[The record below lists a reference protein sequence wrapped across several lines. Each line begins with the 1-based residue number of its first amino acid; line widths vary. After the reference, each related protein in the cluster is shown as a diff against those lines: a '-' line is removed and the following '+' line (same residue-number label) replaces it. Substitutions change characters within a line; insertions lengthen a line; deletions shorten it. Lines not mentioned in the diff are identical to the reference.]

1 MCIYGFIHIHAG
13 TYVYVCLRIALCLS
27 MVSLIEQT
35 SPLLRQLAVF
45 ASVINLCLSVIIHQT
60 MPDVSGNSLISL
72 CKHSCFQ
79 VLNRTSLKLL
89 NYSFDKN
96 CVFRDSSFLTE
107 PEHSFTEYVLFMKKL
122 DCMKT
127 DFV

>member
-1 MCIYGFIHIHAG
+1 MCIYGFIHHAG

-35 SPLLRQLAVF
+35 SSLLRQLPIF
-45 ASVINLCLSVIIHQT
+45 TSVINLCLSIIIHQII
-60 MPDVSGNSLISL
+60 PDVSGSGLISV

-79 VLNRTSLKLL
+79 VLNRTTLKLL

-96 CVFRDSSFLTE
+96 CVFRDRSYLTE
-107 PEHSFTEYVLFMKKL
+107 PEYSFTEYVLFMRKQ

-127 DFV
+127 DLV